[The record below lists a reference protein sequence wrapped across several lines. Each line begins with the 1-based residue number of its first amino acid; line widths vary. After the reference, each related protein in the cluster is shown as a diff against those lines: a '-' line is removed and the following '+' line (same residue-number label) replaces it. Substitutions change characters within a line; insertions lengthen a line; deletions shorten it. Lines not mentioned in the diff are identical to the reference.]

1 MNLRRTKAIAKKEMI
16 QILRD
21 PRSLVLAIAIPMLL
35 LILYGY
41 ALTLD
46 VDRVETVVLDRDRT
60 QVSAD
65 LIDRFGRS
73 RYFRI
78 KAYVST
84 YESMQ
89 RMIEAGKA
97 KLGLVIPYDF
107 SETIN
112 RSGAIAIQAI
122 LDGSDSNTATIIRGY
137 VSGLVQL
144 FSSELSQAP
153 QYRQPAKQSLPSVD
167 LQARVW
173 FNTDLESRNFIIPGL
188 IAVIMMIIAALLT
201 SLTVAREWER
211 GTMEQLIST
220 PVKTMELIVGKLS
233 PYFLIGLID
242 VALSVLMGRFLFKV
256 PLRGN
261 PLLIFGASSAFLV
274 GGLGL
279 GFLLSVITRSQ
290 LLASQA
296 AMITTFLP
304 AFLLSG
310 FIFAISNMPQAV
322 QLITYL
328 VPARYFVT
336 ILKGIF
342 LKGVGV
348 EILWAEGIF
357 LVGFGL
363 LIIMLS
369 NLKFRK
375 KLV

>member
-1 MNLRRTKAIAKKEMI
+1 MNLRRTRAIAKKETI

-46 VDRVETVVLDRDRT
+46 VDQVETVVLDRDHT
-60 QVSAD
+60 QLSAD

-107 SETIN
+107 SETIS
-112 RSGAIAIQAI
+112 RGGAIAVQAI
-122 LDGSDSNTATIIRGY
+122 LDGSDSNTATIIRSY

-144 FSSELSQAP
+144 FSLELSQTP
-153 QYRQPAKQSLPSVD
+153 PYRQLNMRSLPSVD

-173 FNTDLESRNFIIPGL
+173 FNTDLESKNFIIPGL

-242 VALSVLMGRFLFKV
+242 VALSVLMGKFLFKV

-261 PLLIFGASSAFLV
+261 PLLIFAASSAFLV

-342 LKGVGV
+342 LKGIGV

>member
-1 MNLRRTKAIAKKEMI
+1 MNLRRTRAIAKKEII

-46 VDRVETVVLDRDRT
+46 VDQVETVVLDRDHT
-60 QVSAD
+60 QLSAD

-107 SETIN
+107 SETIS
-112 RSGAIAIQAI
+112 RGGAIAVQAI

-144 FSSELSQAP
+144 FSLELSQTP
-153 QYRQPAKQSLPSVD
+153 PYRQLNMRPLPSVD

-173 FNTDLESRNFIIPGL
+173 FNTDLESKNFIIPGL

-242 VALSVLMGRFLFKV
+242 VALSVLMGKFLFKV

-261 PLLIFGASSAFLV
+261 PLLIFVASSAFLV

-342 LKGVGV
+342 LKGIGV

>member
-1 MNLRRTKAIAKKEMI
+1 MNLRRTRAIAKKETI

-46 VDRVETVVLDRDRT
+46 VDQVETVVLDRDHT
-60 QVSAD
+60 QLSAD

-107 SETIN
+107 SETIS
-112 RSGAIAIQAI
+112 RGGAIAVQAI

-144 FSSELSQAP
+144 FSLELSQTP
-153 QYRQPAKQSLPSVD
+153 PYRQLNMRSLPSVD

-173 FNTDLESRNFIIPGL
+173 FNTDLESKNFIIPGL

-242 VALSVLMGRFLFKV
+242 VALSVLMGKFLFKV

-261 PLLIFGASSAFLV
+261 PLLIFVASSAFLV

-342 LKGVGV
+342 LKGIGV